1 MFRLSRVLCSYFSPP
16 YKSFKETLIFFLL
29 PWHVYCCSSLMEE
42 EPSGQ
47 GFENNPCSHVH
58 DPSSPLSRF
67 PFSIVSLSLFSPYS
81 LILCFLHRVQFSSV
95 AQSGLTL
102 CDPMDCSTPS
112 FPVHHQLPELAQI
125 HVHQVGDAI
134 QPSHPLSS
142 PSPSAFSLSHIRVFS
157 NELALC
163 IRWPEYWSFIFSISP
178 SNEYSGLISF
188 RIDLLHLLEV
198 QGTLKSLFQPHS
210 SKTSILQHSA
220 FLWSNSH
227 IHTWLLEKP

>member
-102 CDPMDCSTPS
+102 CDPMDCSTPGL
-112 FPVHHQLPELAQI
+112 PVYQQLPEFTQT
-125 HVHQVGDAI
+125 HGHWVSDAI
-134 QPSHPLSS
+134 LPSHPLPS
-142 PSPSAFSLSHIRVFS
+142 PSPPAFNLSQHQGLFKWVS
-157 NELALC
+157 SSHQVAK
-163 IRWPEYWSFIFSISP
+163 YWSFSFNISP
-178 SNEYSGLISF
+178 PNEHLGLISF
-188 RIDLLHLLEV
+188 MMD
-198 QGTLKSLFQPHS
+198 
-210 SKTSILQHSA
+210 
-220 FLWSNSH
+220 
-227 IHTWLLEKP
+227 

>member
-81 LILCFLHRVQFSSV
+81 LILCLLHTVQFSSV

-102 CDPMDCSTPS
+102 CDPMDCSMPGL
-112 FPVHHQLPELAQI
+112 PVHHQTPEFIQT
-125 HVHQVGDAI
+125 HVHWVSDAI
-134 QPSHPLSS
+134 QPLILCCPLLLLPSSS
-142 PSPSAFSLSHIRVFS
+142 PSIRVFS
-157 NELALC
+157 NESALLHQVAKVL
-163 IRWPEYWSFIFSISP
+163 ELQLQHQSFQWIFRVDLFKIDW
-178 SNEYSGLISF
+178 F
-188 RIDLLHLLEV
+188 DLLVLRAPPLLQIQIKV
-198 QGTLKSLFQPHS
+198 
-210 SKTSILQHSA
+210 SKKMKKKWRVHYP
-220 FLWSNSH
+220 FCN
-227 IHTWLLEKP
+227 

>member
-102 CDPMDCSTPS
+102 CDPMDGSMP
-112 FPVHHQLPELAQI
+112 
-125 HVHQVGDAI
+125 G
-134 QPSHPLSS
+134 
-142 PSPSAFSLSHIRVFS
+142 FSVLH
-157 NELALC
+157 
-163 IRWPEYWSFIFSISP
+163 
-178 SNEYSGLISF
+178 
-188 RIDLLHLLEV
+188 HLLEFAQTHIHWV
-198 QGTLKSLFQPHS
+198 GGATLYISYFIFWEKS
-210 SKTSILQHSA
+210 TSIYGDRKR
-220 FLWSNSH
+220 LWN
-227 IHTWLLEKP
+227 IWLVTNHLAKQLDFW